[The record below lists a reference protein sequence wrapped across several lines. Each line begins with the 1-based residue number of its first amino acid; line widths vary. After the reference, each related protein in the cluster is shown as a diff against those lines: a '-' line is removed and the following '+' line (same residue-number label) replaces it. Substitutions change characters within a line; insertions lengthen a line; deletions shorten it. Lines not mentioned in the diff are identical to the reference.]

1 MSPRLAEF
9 ILEGG
14 PISVPHVTTQ
24 LRHIMLSL
32 ASVPSEYTSAQAY
45 RPLMQLDF
53 DMLWSAFEHFEG
65 LDDVFWI
72 VGLILIILGF
82 MAWQMNK
89 NRTQRRSWGFRLF
102 GIGILF
108 AVIGANYS
116 AFWNLMYHVLTQ

>member
-1 MSPRLAEF
+1 
-9 ILEGG
+9 
-14 PISVPHVTTQ
+14 
-24 LRHIMLSL
+24 
-32 ASVPSEYTSAQAY
+32 
-45 RPLMQLDF
+45 MQLDF